1 MSGISWH
8 KFRVPTSGTLVQ
20 GDNGLPRN
28 KISQKWPDLHYFR
41 NCGHIMP
48 KHKTKIY
55 MDHIQVMIDTCVNL
69 EKTLRWYILEMF
81 EMAKIVKI

>member
-1 MSGISWH
+1 MGGKNH
-8 KFRVPTSGTLVQ
+8 R
-20 GDNGLPRN
+20 
-28 KISQKWPDLHYFR
+28 SQKRPNFHQFF
-41 NCGHIMP
+41 NCGRVMP
-48 KHKTKIY
+48 RHKTKIY